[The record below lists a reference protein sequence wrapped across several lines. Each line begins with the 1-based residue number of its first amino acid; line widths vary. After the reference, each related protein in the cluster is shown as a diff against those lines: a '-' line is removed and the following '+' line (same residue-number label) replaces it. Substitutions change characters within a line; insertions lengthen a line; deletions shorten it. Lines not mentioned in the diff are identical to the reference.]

1 MRIELSMADYFVR
14 MVDSPDDLSDLRDDW
29 DRLHAETP
37 QATFFQTL
45 DWLSVYWRH
54 HGEKQQLR
62 VFVVHDGTRRIGILP
77 LVIYWEK
84 TRIGSARVL
93 GYPLDNWGTSF
104 GPIGPQPG
112 NTLLAALR
120 WIRQQPRDWDVL
132 DLRWADSSIAAVTE
146 AALQQ
151 AGLPAIRC
159 ASCELSWIDLSDGWD
174 KYWASRTSK
183 LRNNVRRSEKRLA
196 NAGQLD
202 SIHCRPTA
210 DNPHWELYDQCEQ
223 VASRSWQA
231 DATSGNTL
239 TDVEVR
245 DFLRDAHQVAVARQ
259 AASINLLILDDQ
271 PIAFS
276 YDYVVQNR
284 VYGLRTGF
292 DPAFAQAGPGA
303 VLLAR
308 SLRASCEHGDQT
320 FDLGETPSA
329 YKTKW
334 RTRTSTNARFCHYAR
349 LAWRAQALRWKRQL
363 FDPLSEVAEQP
374 AGQQS

>member
-1 MRIELSMADYFVR
+1 MTDYLVR
-14 MVDSPDDLSDLRDDW
+14 LVDSPDDLTNLRDNW
-29 DRLHAETP
+29 DRLLAETRR
-37 QATFFQTL
+37 ATFFQTL
-45 DWLSVYWRH
+45 DWLTVYWAH
-54 HGEKQQLR
+54 HGDRQQLR
-62 VFVVHDGTRRIGILP
+62 VIVVHDGTRTIGILP
-77 LVIYWEK
+77 LAVYWEK
-84 TRIGSARVL
+84 TRIGAARVL

-112 NTLLAALR
+112 ETLLAALR

-132 DLRWADSSIAAVTE
+132 DLRWADRSIAAVTE
-146 AALQQ
+146 VSLQQ
-151 AGLPAIRC
+151 AGLPAVRSE
-159 ASCELSWIDLSDGWD
+159 SCELSWIDLTDGWD
-174 KYWASRTSK
+174 RYWASRTSK

-196 NAGQLD
+196 SDGQLD

-210 DNPHWELYDQCEQ
+210 ANPCWELYEQCER
-223 VASRSWQA
+223 VATRSWQA
-231 DATSGNTL
+231 TATSGNTL
-239 TDVEVR
+239 TDVAVQE
-245 DFLRDAHQVAVARQ
+245 FLRDAHRVAVARQ
-259 AASINLLILDDQ
+259 AASINLLTLDDQ

-276 YDYVVQNR
+276 YDYVFQNG

-308 SLRASCEHGDQT
+308 SLRACCERGDQT

-334 RTRTSTNARFCHYAR
+334 RTRTSTSSRFCHYTR

-363 FDPLSEVAEQP
+363 FDLSPTIAEQP
-374 AGQQS
+374 AGQQGP